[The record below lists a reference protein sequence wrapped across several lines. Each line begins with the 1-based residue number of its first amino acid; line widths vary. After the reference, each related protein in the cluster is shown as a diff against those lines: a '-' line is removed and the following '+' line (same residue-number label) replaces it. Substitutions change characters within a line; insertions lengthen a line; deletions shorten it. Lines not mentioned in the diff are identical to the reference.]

1 MEQKAELES
10 KVEELE
16 KKLDLEIRV
25 QQFIVIKFL
34 SMSIILFKISDY

>member
-1 MEQKAELES
+1 MEQKAELER